1 MRYEDNFWRFSSIP
15 DAAEPPKDTEQKTEE
30 EKKKEEENKEKEKK
44 KDSEQEKT
52 EAGKLPDAEQKVVAL
67 QFKLSPQFFFFF
79 EMNSYVRKSAINQML
94 ILELRNIVEPNH
106 AKRLLYVIL
115 FE

>member
-1 MRYEDNFWRFSSIP
+1 MCGVWSLIFSEFFSAHNGEAKIFQKLMWYKGNFWRFSSIP

-30 EKKKEEENKEKEKK
+30 EKKKEEEKKEKEKK

-67 QFKLSPQFFFFF
+67 
-79 EMNSYVRKSAINQML
+79 
-94 ILELRNIVEPNH
+94 
-106 AKRLLYVIL
+106 
-115 FE
+115 